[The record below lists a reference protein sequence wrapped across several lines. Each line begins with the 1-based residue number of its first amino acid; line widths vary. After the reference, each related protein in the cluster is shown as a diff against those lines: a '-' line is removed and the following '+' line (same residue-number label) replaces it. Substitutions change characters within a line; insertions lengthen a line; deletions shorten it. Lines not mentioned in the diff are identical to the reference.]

1 MARTGIRASAI
12 IIRNEKILLI
22 HRKKDGKEYW
32 VFPGG
37 GIEDNETW
45 DEALIR
51 EVKEET
57 GLDVKKHKL
66 AFMNL
71 NDIDNKEHPFY
82 LCEVSNGKAEMI
94 GEETKRNTSDNWYQ
108 LEWINVKD
116 LSSFRLLPENAKEK
130 VIASISFPIS

>member
-12 IIRNEKILLI
+12 IIKGGKILLI
-22 HRKKDGKEYW
+22 HRKKDGEEYW

-57 GLDVKKHKL
+57 ALDVKKHKL
-66 AFMNL
+66 SFMNL
-71 NDIDNKEHPFY
+71 SDIDNKEHPFY
-82 LCEVSNGKAEMI
+82 ICEVSEGEAKMI
-94 GEETKRNTSDNWYQ
+94 GEETQRNSPDNWYQ
-108 LEWINVKD
+108 LEWVELKN
-116 LSSFRLLPENAKEK
+116 LSELRLLPENAKEK
-130 VIASISFPIS
+130 VIKLK